1 MLVFVSCYILGVQ
14 YPLGLSLDCLA
25 LFLDGIFLRLGAINC
40 TILYTHWRTL
50 VWVHHKKSPFPHQT
64 LTMSEGVEG
73 KNKIRC
79 EGMERK
85 RMNKLQWGGS
95 VKRKNKI
102 RCEGVERKRID

>member
-1 MLVFVSCYILGVQ
+1 MKHTRSSLSSWTESGLFGFILGLHL
-14 YPLGLSLDCLA
+14 LGFISPTGSNELYDTIYTLENPCL
-25 LFLDGIFLRLGAINC
+25 GPPQ
-40 TILYTHWRTL
+40 
-50 VWVHHKKSPFPHQT
+50 KKPFPHQT

-85 RMNKLQWGGS
+85 RMNKLRWGGS